1 MGSYSNLNPSL
12 SFRYKRKP
20 KKILKLLWRRGCP
33 LSLLSDLLSKI
44 PLFAILLI
52 IRMSFSIFPKMI
64 DLRKGENRKLGYKL
78 FKPWQRKAI
87 PKVKKSSVKWKY
99 EKEIATI
106 QLQGTQKQCMK
117 NKLTFFASS
126 FPATSKSRKSP
137 KEALKK

>member
-1 MGSYSNLNPSL
+1 MASYSNLNPSV

-52 IRMSFSIFPKMI
+52 IRMSFSFFPKMI

-106 QLQGTQKQCMK
+106 QLQGT
-117 NKLTFFASS
+117 
-126 FPATSKSRKSP
+126 
-137 KEALKK
+137 